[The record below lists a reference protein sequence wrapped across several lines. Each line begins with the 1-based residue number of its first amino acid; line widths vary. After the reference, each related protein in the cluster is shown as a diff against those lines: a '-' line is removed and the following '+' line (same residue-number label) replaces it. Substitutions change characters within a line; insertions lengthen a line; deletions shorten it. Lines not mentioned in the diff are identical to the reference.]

1 MREPPEREPL
11 LAEKGPRFASA
22 CRCFALWMASLE
34 VILVVVVVVVVV
46 DALSID
52 VQALYLGSLMLSCPR
67 LIPEIHESHG
77 FGVFQ
82 SLVTLA

>member
-1 MREPPEREPL
+1 
-11 LAEKGPRFASA
+11 
-22 CRCFALWMASLE
+22 MASLE

-67 LIPEIHESHG
+67 SFAH
-77 FGVFQ
+77 
-82 SLVTLA
+82 SLKAYLSELND